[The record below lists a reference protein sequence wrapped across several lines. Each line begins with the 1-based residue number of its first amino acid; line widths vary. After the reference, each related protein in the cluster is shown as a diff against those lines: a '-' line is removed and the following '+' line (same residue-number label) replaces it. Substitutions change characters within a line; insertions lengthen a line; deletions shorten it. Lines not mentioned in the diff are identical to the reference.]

1 MVDCFQRLPQQSCPS
16 WMPFAMWFFHL
27 FLTRGGAYFSPLES
41 CLVSWLALTMQYD
54 VNDAV
59 PVQGLGLKW
68 YCSLHSCSF
77 GNYMEENWGMQP
89 KASTEVPGGTGQEQT
104 SKATLGGFGNESSRE
119 LTLLSSSCWTHPKQW
134 FRASSEPSCQGSKP
148 TSATYCVTLGKL
160 FPLFHFPLLQD
171 GDNKSLFS

>member
-1 MVDCFQRLPQQSCPS
+1 
-16 WMPFAMWFFHL
+16 
-27 FLTRGGAYFSPLES
+27 
-41 CLVSWLALTMQYD
+41 
-54 VNDAV
+54 
-59 PVQGLGLKW
+59 
-68 YCSLHSCSF
+68 
-77 GNYMEENWGMQP
+77 MQP

-171 GDNKSLFS
+171 GDNKSLFSQSLGELNDLITWNCVWHIKSSINSSSYYFYTQFQNYYFTQVFAHRTGVPFDQSKPQDS